1 VVCLWPRRSGRF
13 AGTLPGFAPFFVFRR
28 QPVAVLPR
36 RISAVILILK
46 ASVTDDQV
54 EHVLKRVESLG
65 LKHHLSRG
73 TYRTIVGIIGDE
85 DKLREEPLRAIP
97 GVASVI
103 PVLPPYKLASRDAH
117 PDPSIVEVS
126 GVKIGGGH
134 LGMIAGPCS
143 VEDRD
148 RMFRIAEAVCKS
160 GANLFRGGA
169 YKPRTSPYAFQGMGE
184 EGLKLLR
191 EVGDA
196 FHIPVVTEVTDPR
209 LVEVVAQY
217 ADMLQVGARNMQN
230 FALLT
235 EVGRSHRPVLLKRGM
250 SATITDLLM
259 CAEYILSEGNANV
272 VLCERGV
279 KSFDTATR
287 NLFDVAAVPLVHSLS
302 HLPIIVDPSHATGR
316 PDLIPAC
323 ALAGLAAGA
332 DGVHIEVHDC
342 PEVAKS
348 DGPQALL
355 PTQYAELA
363 GQMKALAHLLN
374 KTVSPLPTS

>member
-1 VVCLWPRRSGRF
+1 M
-13 AGTLPGFAPFFVFRR
+13 
-28 QPVAVLPR
+28 
-36 RISAVILILK
+36 ILILK
-46 ASVTDDQV
+46 SDATEEQV
-54 EHVLKRVESLG
+54 EHVLQRVEAMG

-85 DKLREEPLRAIP
+85 EQLREEPLRAIP
-97 GVASVI
+97 GVANVV

-117 PDPSIVEVS
+117 PEPSVIDVS
-126 GVKIGGGH
+126 GVKIGGGN

-148 RMFRIAEAVCKS
+148 RMFRIAEAVSKS
-160 GANLFRGGA
+160 GANLYRGGA
-169 YKPRTSPYAFQGMGE
+169 YKPRTSPYSFQGLGE
-184 EGLKLLR
+184 KGLQLLR
-191 EVGDA
+191 EVGDK
-196 FHIPVVTEVTDPR
+196 FSMPIVTEVTDPR
-209 LVEVVAQY
+209 LVETVAQY

-235 EVGRSHRPVLLKRGM
+235 EVGKSSRPVLLKRGM
-250 SATITDLLM
+250 SATVTDLLM
-259 CAEYILSEGNANV
+259 CAEYILSQGNANV

-279 KSFDTATR
+279 KGWDPATR
-287 NLFDVAAVPLVHSLS
+287 NLFDVAAVPLVHTLS

-332 DGVHIEVHDC
+332 DGVHVEVHDC

-355 PTQYAELA
+355 PSQYDELM
-363 GQMKALAHLLN
+363 GQMRQLAQMLG
-374 KTVSPLPTS
+374 KTISPLPEKKV

>member
-1 VVCLWPRRSGRF
+1 M
-13 AGTLPGFAPFFVFRR
+13 
-28 QPVAVLPR
+28 
-36 RISAVILILK
+36 ILILK
-46 ASVTDDQV
+46 NLATDDQID
-54 EHVLKRVESLG
+54 HVLRRVEEMG
-65 LKHHLSRG
+65 LQHHLSRG
-73 TYRTIVGIIGDE
+73 THRTIVGIIGDE
-85 DKLREEPLRAIP
+85 DQLREEPLRAIP
-97 GVASVI
+97 GVAQVV

-117 PDPSIVEVS
+117 PESSIVDVS

-143 VEDRD
+143 VEDPD
-148 RMFRIAEAVCKS
+148 RMFRIAEKVVAS

-184 EGLKLLR
+184 DGLKLLR
-191 EVGDA
+191 EVGNRYN
-196 FHIPVVTEVTDPR
+196 IPVVTEVTDPR
-209 LVEVVAQY
+209 LVELVSGY

-235 EVGRSHRPVLLKRGM
+235 EVGKSKRPVLLKRGM

-259 CAEYILSEGNANV
+259 CAEYILSQGNMNV
-272 VLCERGV
+272 VLCERGI
-279 KSFDTATR
+279 KSFDPATR
-287 NLFDVAAVPLVHSLS
+287 NLFDVAAVPLVQQLS

-323 ALAGLAAGA
+323 AMAGLAAGA

-355 PTQYAELA
+355 PEQYDQLA
-363 GQMKALAHLLN
+363 GQMKSLAALLGKQFSTLPGSPNPSASDPQSSIN
-374 KTVSPLPTS
+374 SETVV

>member
-1 VVCLWPRRSGRF
+1 M
-13 AGTLPGFAPFFVFRR
+13 
-28 QPVAVLPR
+28 
-36 RISAVILILK
+36 ILIVK
-46 ASVTDDQV
+46 SNATDEQI
-54 EHVLKRVESLG
+54 EHVLERVEAMG
-65 LKHHLSRG
+65 LQHHLSRG

-85 DKLREEPLRAIP
+85 EQLREEPLRAIP
-97 GVASVI
+97 GVAKVV

-117 PDPSIVEVS
+117 PEPSVVDVS
-126 GVKIGGGH
+126 GVKIGGGY

-148 RMFRIAEAVCKS
+148 RMFRIAEAVCES

-169 YKPRTSPYAFQGMGE
+169 YKPRTSPYSFQGLGE

-191 EVGDA
+191 EVGDK
-196 FHIPVVTEVTDPR
+196 FGLPIVTEVTDPR
-209 LVEVVAQY
+209 LVETVAQH

-235 EVGRSHRPVLLKRGM
+235 EVGKSDRPVLLKRGM
-250 SATITDLLM
+250 SATVNDLLM
-259 CAEYILSEGNANV
+259 CAEYILSQGNSQV
-272 VLCERGV
+272 VLCERGI
-279 KSFDTATR
+279 KGFDSATR

-316 PDLIPAC
+316 PDLIPSC

-332 DGVHIEVHDC
+332 DGVHVEVHDC

-348 DGPQALL
+348 DGQQALL
-355 PTQYAELA
+355 PSQYDELMS
-363 GQMKALAHLLN
+363 QMRQLAQALG
-374 KTVSPLPTS
+374 KEISPLPEKQF